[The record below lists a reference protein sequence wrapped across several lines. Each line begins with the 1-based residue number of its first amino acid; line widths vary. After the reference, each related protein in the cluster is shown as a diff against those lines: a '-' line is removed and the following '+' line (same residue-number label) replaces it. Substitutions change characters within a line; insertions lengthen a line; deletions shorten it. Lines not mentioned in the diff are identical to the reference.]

1 MLTCFNELKSNFATH
16 FIPLQ
21 IFKRMKKLSTQI
33 LPVFLIIGILTFSNN
48 IFAQKT
54 NSIPKSEQPR
64 NIILLIGDGMGL
76 AQFYAAMTASRDNLN
91 ISRCTHIAL
100 SRTFSADDY
109 VTDSGA
115 GGTAIACGIKTNN
128 GMIGMLPDSTAVTSI
143 LHYARLNGKSTGVAT
158 TCDITHATPASFVT
172 SVPSRKME
180 EDIAL
185 QFLYSGI
192 DVFIG
197 GGFDNFA
204 MRKDGLMLTDSLEKF
219 SYKVVTS
226 IPEMMDVISGKLA
239 GLLYPKHPPKFNE
252 GRGDMLSLATSKAI
266 ELLEDNKNG
275 FFLMVEGSQID
286 WAGHDNDVNYMISET
301 LDFDKA
307 VGIALDYAEKNKET
321 LVIVTADHE
330 TGGFANLEGNFTTGE
345 SNGKFTS
352 DNHSGIPVPVFT
364 FGPGAMYF
372 EGLLEN
378 TDLFKLMFELYG
390 FKK

>member
-1 MLTCFNELKSNFATH
+1 
-16 FIPLQ
+16 
-21 IFKRMKKLSTQI
+21 MKKLSN
-33 LPVFLIIGILTFSNN
+33 LYFPVLLVIGIL
-48 IFAQKT
+48 IFTNSTYAQKIR
-54 NSIPKSEQPR
+54 NVNKSEQPR

-76 AQFYAAMTASRDNLN
+76 AQFYAAMTASRDNMN
-91 ISRCTHIAL
+91 ISRCTHLAL
-100 SRTFSADDY
+100 SRTFSANDY
-109 VTDSGA
+109 ITDSGA
-115 GGTAIACGIKTNN
+115 GGTAIACGVKTNN

-180 EDIAL
+180 EEIAL

-204 MRKDGLMLTDSLEKF
+204 KRKDGLMLTDSLQKWG
-219 SYKVVTS
+219 YKVATS
-226 IPEMMDVISGKLA
+226 IPEMMQTTSGKLA
-239 GLLYPKHPPKFNE
+239 GLLYPKHPPKFSE
-252 GRGDMLSLATSKAI
+252 GRGDMLGIATSKAI
-266 ELLEDNKNG
+266 ELLDNNKNG

-286 WAGHDNDVNYMISET
+286 WAGHDNDVNYLISET

-307 VGIALDYAEKNKET
+307 VGIALDFAEKNKET

-330 TGGFANLEGNFTTGE
+330 TGGFANLQGNYATGE
-345 SNGKFTS
+345 ANGKFIS
-352 DNHSGIPVPVFT
+352 DNHSAIPVPVYT
-364 FGPGAMYF
+364 YGPGAKYF

-378 TDLFKLMFELYG
+378 TDLFELMFELYG